1 MATQET
7 SSENNREAKTLKL
20 DIAVHRRIL
29 NFLNEAI
36 QPEDLVYEKVP
47 PPNPEV
53 DPIHEDNPE
62 ERKLKRKK
70 ILDFEVA
77 KEVIG
82 FKRRR
87 ISAWIPK
94 PERSNVP

>member
-7 SSENNREAKTLKL
+7 SSQKNREAKTFKL

-36 QPEDLVYEKVP
+36 QPEDLVYEKAP
-47 PPNPEV
+47 LPNPEV

-62 ERKLKRKK
+62 ELKLKRKK
-70 ILDFEVA
+70 I
-77 KEVIG
+77 K
-82 FKRRR
+82 KRRNR
-87 ISAWIPK
+87 LPK
-94 PERSNVP
+94 RKVPL